1 MYQMCVNLIE
11 NPNLYISEIENPTRV
26 CVKSEPAFAYP
37 ENKCV
42 CSLNKTQEAK

>member
-1 MYQMCVNLIE
+1 MCVNLIE

-26 CVKSEPAFAYP
+26 CVKSEPALAYP
-37 ENKCV
+37 ENKRV